1 MTANS
6 SGDAIVRH
14 ADGAPIVRH
23 ADGSI
28 DIAFYARR
36 ASRLRGLAIAEAEDR
51 CIAGAGSMAGR
62 VASLIHRY
70 LAAAAGVSA
79 R

>member
-6 SGDAIVRH
+6 SDDA
-14 ADGAPIVRH
+14 IVRH

-36 ASRLRGLAIAEAEDR
+36 ASGLRSLAIAQAEDR
-51 CIAGAGSMAGR
+51 CIAGARGMAGR
-62 VASLIHRY
+62 AASLVCRY

>member
-6 SGDAIVRH
+6 SD
-14 ADGAPIVRH
+14 DSIVRH

-28 DIAFYARR
+28 DIDFYARR
-36 ASRLRGLAIAEAEDR
+36 ASRLRGFAIAEAEDR
-51 CIAGAGSMAGR
+51 CVAGARGVAGR
-62 VASLIHRY
+62 AASLVHRY